1 MTDNVIISNQKEFE
15 RIKKSII
22 DAGAERLHILA
33 DFDRTLTMAFVN
45 GQSILSLISILRDGN
60 YLTPDYSQK
69 AHDLY
74 DKYHPI
80 EIDPVIPLIEK
91 KKAMEEWWTVHYNLL
106 IKSGLNKKDIQK
118 AVDSGKIRLR
128 DGFGKFIE
136 VLKTHQIPL
145 VIISSS
151 GLGREAI
158 EMFLSREGRQTDSI
172 HIISNSFEWDK
183 NGNAIGVKQPIIHS
197 LNKDETA
204 IENFPVHKV
213 IQDRK
218 NVLLLG
224 DSLDDIKMIKGFDY
238 ENLLKIGF
246 LNEKVKESLD
256 IYKRNYDVVILNDS
270 SLDFV
275 NQLLRELIT

>member
-1 MTDNVIISNQKEFE
+1 
-15 RIKKSII
+15 
-22 DAGAERLHILA
+22 
-33 DFDRTLTMAFVN
+33 
-45 GQSILSLISILRDGN
+45 
-60 YLTPDYSQK
+60 
-69 AHDLY
+69 
-74 DKYHPI
+74 
-80 EIDPVIPLIEK
+80 
-91 KKAMEEWWTVHYNLL
+91 
-106 IKSGLNKKDIQK
+106 
-118 AVDSGKIRLR
+118 
-128 DGFGKFIE
+128 
-136 VLKTHQIPL
+136 
-145 VIISSS
+145 
-151 GLGREAI
+151 
-158 EMFLSREGRQTDSI
+158 MFLSREGRQTDSI